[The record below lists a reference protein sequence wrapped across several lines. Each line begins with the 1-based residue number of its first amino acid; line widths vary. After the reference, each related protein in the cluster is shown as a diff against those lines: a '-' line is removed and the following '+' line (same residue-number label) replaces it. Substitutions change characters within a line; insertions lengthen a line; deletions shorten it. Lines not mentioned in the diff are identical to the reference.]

1 MNQRNKRQ
9 DLIRSIIRKQKIKTQ
24 RALGLALSE
33 AGHPATQ
40 ATISRD
46 ISEMGLRKNAA
57 EGTYYLPEDLHLQR
71 MVYDLVN
78 EITAVNNLL
87 IVKAAT
93 GTAPGVAAA
102 LDEVILEGIV
112 GSVSGDDTILL
123 VAQTN
128 ENAAALE
135 AQLNSYL
142 PLAKQEKGEGE

>member
-9 DLIRSIIRKQKIKTQ
+9 DLIRKIIRQQKIKTQ
-24 RALGLALSE
+24 RALGLALAE
-33 AGHPATQ
+33 TGNPCTQ

-46 ISEMGLRKNAA
+46 ISEMGLRKNAS
-57 EGTYYLPEDLHLQR
+57 EGIYYLPEDLHLQR

-78 EITAVNNLL
+78 EVTAVNNLL

-102 LDEVILEGIV
+102 LDEVLLEGIV

-123 VAQTN
+123 VAQSN
-128 ENAAALE
+128 EIAAALE

-142 PLAKQEKGEGE
+142 PASKQDKSERA